1 VVIMAITFVLIKWLF
16 LYYLYQKKTFLR
28 V

>member
-1 VVIMAITFVLIKWLF
+1 MAITFVAIKWLF

>member
-1 VVIMAITFVLIKWLF
+1 MAITFVLVKWAF
-16 LYYLYQKKTFLR
+16 LYYLYNKKTFLR